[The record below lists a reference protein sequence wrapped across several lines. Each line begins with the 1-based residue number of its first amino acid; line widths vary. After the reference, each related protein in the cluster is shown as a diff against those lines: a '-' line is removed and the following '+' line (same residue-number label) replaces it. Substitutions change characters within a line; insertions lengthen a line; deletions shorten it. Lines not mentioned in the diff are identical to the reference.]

1 MDSPRWNT
9 ITQLWHTL
17 LHNLLSLFSLRKAPD
32 MRQWIPVT
40 VIQSQILKGTETEG
54 GKGYLCTVKC

>member
-1 MDSPRWNT
+1 MDSPRWST
-9 ITQLWHTL
+9 IMAHTFAQ
-17 LHNLLSLFSLRKAPD
+17 NLLSLFCLRKAPD

>member
-1 MDSPRWNT
+1 MA
-9 ITQLWHTL
+9 HTFAQ
-17 LHNLLSLFSLRKAPD
+17 NLLSLFCLRKAPD